1 MILYHSYIRSY
12 FRSQQK
18 ACNRHSNDSFIHT
31 KEKDNPVINH
41 TSDISDMSGEIAGME
56 NPAFSDDL
64 ENTGTPG
71 KTKSSDVKEGE
82 THDSETNDS
91 SKTNGHE
98 KSVPTAHVAP
108 RVQKEQGQN
117 LSESS
122 EAAKREQ
129 ITDLDSVAV
138 AMNAETGNTYEKDD
152 KGPSVAVNMVLE
164 RVKGSAKRTGSVKKS
179 FDKVNAPS
187 KKELDP
193 R

>member
-1 MILYHSYIRSY
+1 
-12 FRSQQK
+12 
-18 ACNRHSNDSFIHT
+18 
-31 KEKDNPVINH
+31 
-41 TSDISDMSGEIAGME
+41 MSGEIAGME

-71 KTKSSDVKEGE
+71 KTKSSDVKDEGE

-98 KSVPTAHVAP
+98 KSVPTAQVAP

-117 LSESS
+117 LSENS
-122 EAAKREQ
+122 ETANREQ

-138 AMNAETGNTYEKDD
+138 AINAETDKTNENDD
-152 KGPSVAVNMVLE
+152 KGPSVAVNMVME
-164 RVKGSAKRTGSVKKS
+164 KVKGSAKRAGSVKKS
-179 FDKVNAPS
+179 FDKVRAPS